1 MDLSNLKLS
10 YMKKIFPF
18 IMLLVFFSST
28 GLAQP
33 VIEKKDP
40 VGQWK
45 FDAPYAPEGYTS
57 GAIDFLSA
65 EGKYTALISLT
76 NMDYTLTGEKV
87 KIQNDSIHFY
97 IWIETDSVSVNLKM
111 NDNSTM
117 TGNAVFSEGVIPL
130 TLIKEPVENQ

>member
-1 MDLSNLKLS
+1 
-10 YMKKIFPF
+10 MKKIFTF

>member
-1 MDLSNLKLS
+1 
-10 YMKKIFPF
+10 MKKIFPF